1 MKGRLLIIIFISI
14 CFIAG
19 SCNVSS
25 VQGSRYNFSSLDS
38 VIQGWV
44 SKEYYPGASI
54 CVVKNDSVIF
64 QKNYGGYT
72 PDTKVYV
79 ASAGKWVAAAVIGAV
94 VDSTSLDW
102 DDPVEKWLP
111 EFKGEAKGKI
121 LLRQLLSHTSGVR
134 PYLPE
139 PRVDNYNHLDSAII
153 EILPLD
159 TVFTPGSRFQY
170 GGLAMQIAGR
180 MAEVAMGKEFETL
193 FQELLAQP
201 LEMKNSHFT
210 PINTDGGHAPMLG
223 GGLCTTLNDYIHFL
237 SMIYHEGIYHDK
249 RILTTETVKEM
260 QADQVKNAVVSPGEY
275 TERALGQSHNG
286 IYGLGEW
293 RELVDKKTGEAYQ
306 ISSPGWAGAYPWINK
321 RENVYGFFIA
331 HVVGASSKEDG
342 FSSFYGS
349 PVISRT
355 VSEIVKGH
363 PLVVKQGRVE
373 VGNGSLYYEEAGTG
387 APVILVHGHSLD
399 HRMWDEQFSVLA
411 KKYRVIRYDLRG
423 YGISSSQTEDYQ
435 FTHAE
440 DLVTLM
446 DSLHIKKA
454 HIVGLSLG
462 GFITADMLAYFPD
475 RMLSAFLAS
484 GNIRKSKGPSEP
496 MTKEE
501 AKVRD
506 EEIAALKKK
515 GVEVMKKEWFEG
527 LMKSGG
533 SQRER
538 MRAPLWQ
545 MIDEWDAW
553 QPLHKEV
560 RVVAGLDAI
569 EELKKSHPAV
579 PSLIVEG
586 HSSDNKFSKKTPI
599 LEYLPNGKLKIIED
613 CGHMMNMER
622 PEEFNAALEEFL
634 INIEQ

>member
-1 MKGRLLIIIFISI
+1 MNNRLLIAAFVSI
-14 CFIAG
+14 CFLSG
-19 SCNVSS
+19 SCKISS
-25 VQGSRYNFSSLDS
+25 GQGSRYNFSSLDS

-44 SKEYYPGASI
+44 DKGYYPGASI
-54 CVVKNDSVIF
+54 CVVKNDTVIF
-64 QKNYGGYT
+64 QKNYRDYT

-94 VDSTSLDW
+94 VDRTDLGW

-111 EFKGEAKGKI
+111 EFKDDAKGKI

-139 PRVDNYNHLDSAII
+139 PRVDNYNHLDSAVT

-159 TVFTPGSRFQY
+159 TIFTPGTRFEY

-180 MAEVAMGKEFETL
+180 MAEVAMGEEFEAL

-223 GGLCTTLNDYIHFL
+223 GGLCTTMNDYLHFL
-237 SMIYHEGIYHDK
+237 SMIYHDGMYNGKQI
-249 RILTTETVKEM
+249 ISAETVKEM
-260 QADQVKNAVVSPGEY
+260 QADQVKGAIIPSNDSDNYVAKG
-275 TERALGQSHNG
+275 LGQSHNG
-286 IYGLGEW
+286 VYGLGEW
-293 RELVDKKTGEAYQ
+293 RELIDKKTG
-306 ISSPGWAGAYPWINK
+306 K
-321 RENVYGFFIA
+321 
-331 HVVGASSKEDG
+331 
-342 FSSFYGS
+342 
-349 PVISRT
+349 
-355 VSEIVKGH
+355 
-363 PLVVKQGRVE
+363 PLVVKQGRIN
-373 VGNGSLYYEEAGTG
+373 VGNGSLYYEEAGQG
-387 APVILVHGHSLD
+387 EPIIFVHGHSLD
-399 HRMWDEQFSVLA
+399 HRMWDEQFLVFA
-411 KKYRVIRYDLRG
+411 KKYHVIRYDLRG

-435 FTHAE
+435 FMHVE

-506 EEIAALKKK
+506 DEIAALKKK

-538 MRAPLWQ
+538 MRVPLWQ

-579 PSLIVEG
+579 PALIVEG
-586 HSSDNKFSKKTPI
+586 HSSDNKFSKNPPI

>member
-54 CVVKNDSVIF
+54 CIVKNDSVIF
-64 QKNYGGYT
+64 QKNYGSYT

-111 EFKGEAKGKI
+111 EFKGDAKGKI

-237 SMIYHEGIYHDK
+237 SMIYHEGMYEGK
-249 RILTTETVKEM
+249 RILTAETVKEM
-260 QADQVKNAVVSPGEY
+260 QANQVKDALVSPGEY
-275 TERALGQSHNG
+275 TERALGQSHTG

-293 RELVDKKTGEAYQ
+293 RELIDKKTGEAYQ

-321 RENVYGFFIA
+321 RDSVYGFFIT
-331 HVVGASSKEDG
+331 HVAGSSAKEDG

-355 VSEIVKGH
+355 VSEILKGNS
-363 PLVVKQGRVE
+363 LVIKQGRVN
-373 VGNGSLYYEEAGTG
+373 VGNGSLYYEEAGQG
-387 APVILVHGHSLD
+387 EPIIFVHGHSLD
-399 HRMWDEQFSVLA
+399 HRMWDEQFSVFA
-411 KKYRVIRYDLRG
+411 KKYHVIRYDLRG

-435 FTHAE
+435 FMHAE
-440 DLVTLM
+440 DLITLM
-446 DSLHIKKA
+446 DSLRIPKA

-496 MTKEE
+496 MTPEE
-501 AKVRD
+501 ARVRD
-506 EEIAALKKK
+506 KEIAALKEK
-515 GVEVMKKEWFEG
+515 GVDVMKKEWFEG

-538 MRAPLWQ
+538 MRESLWQ

-569 EELKKSHPAV
+569 EKLKKNHPDV
-579 PSLIVEG
+579 PALIVEG
-586 HSSDNKFSKKTPI
+586 HSSSNRFSKEPPI
-599 LEYLPNGKLKIIED
+599 LQYLPNGKLKVIDD
-613 CGHMMNMER
+613 CGHMLNMER

-634 INIEQ
+634 KSAQ

>member
-1 MKGRLLIIIFISI
+1 
-14 CFIAG
+14 
-19 SCNVSS
+19 
-25 VQGSRYNFSSLDS
+25 
-38 VIQGWV
+38 
-44 SKEYYPGASI
+44 
-54 CVVKNDSVIF
+54 
-64 QKNYGGYT
+64 
-72 PDTKVYV
+72 
-79 ASAGKWVAAAVIGAV
+79 
-94 VDSTSLDW
+94 
-102 DDPVEKWLP
+102 
-111 EFKGEAKGKI
+111 
-121 LLRQLLSHTSGVR
+121 
-134 PYLPE
+134 
-139 PRVDNYNHLDSAII
+139 
-153 EILPLD
+153 
-159 TVFTPGSRFQY
+159 
-170 GGLAMQIAGR
+170 
-180 MAEVAMGKEFETL
+180 
-193 FQELLAQP
+193 
-201 LEMKNSHFT
+201 
-210 PINTDGGHAPMLG
+210 
-223 GGLCTTLNDYIHFL
+223 
-237 SMIYHEGIYHDK
+237 
-249 RILTTETVKEM
+249 
-260 QADQVKNAVVSPGEY
+260 
-275 TERALGQSHNG
+275 
-286 IYGLGEW
+286 
-293 RELVDKKTGEAYQ
+293 
-306 ISSPGWAGAYPWINK
+306 
-321 RENVYGFFIA
+321 
-331 HVVGASSKEDG
+331 
-342 FSSFYGS
+342 
-349 PVISRT
+349 
-355 VSEIVKGH
+355 
-363 PLVVKQGRVE
+363 
-373 VGNGSLYYEEAGTG
+373 
-387 APVILVHGHSLD
+387 
-399 HRMWDEQFSVLA
+399 MWDEQFSVFA
-411 KKYRVIRYDLRG
+411 KKYHVIRYDLRG

-435 FTHAE
+435 FMHVE

-538 MRAPLWQ
+538 MRVPLWQ

-579 PSLIVEG
+579 PALIVEG
-586 HSSDNKFSKKTPI
+586 HSSDNKFSKNPPI

>member
-1 MKGRLLIIIFISI
+1 MKGRLLIVIFISI

-25 VQGSRYNFSSLDS
+25 VQGSRYNFSLLDS

-64 QKNYGGYT
+64 QKNYGSYT

-94 VDSTSLDW
+94 VDSTSLEW

-111 EFKGEAKGKI
+111 EFKGDAKGKI

-180 MAEVAMGKEFETL
+180 MAEVAMEKEFETL

-237 SMIYHEGIYHDK
+237 SMIYHEGTYEGK
-249 RILTTETVKEM
+249 RILTAETVKEM
-260 QADQVKNAVVSPGEY
+260 QANQVKDALVSPGEY
-275 TERALGQSHNG
+275 TEIALGQSHTG

-293 RELVDKKTGEAYQ
+293 RELIDKKTGEAYQ

-321 RENVYGFFIA
+321 RDSVYGFFIT
-331 HVVGASSKEDG
+331 HVAGSSAKEDG

-355 VSEIVKGH
+355 VSEILKGNS
-363 PLVVKQGRVE
+363 LVIKQGRIN
-373 VGNGSLYYEEAGTG
+373 VGNGSLYYEEAGQG
-387 APVILVHGHSLD
+387 EPIIFVHGHSLD
-399 HRMWDEQFSVLA
+399 HRMWDEQFSVFA
-411 KKYRVIRYDLRG
+411 KKYHVIRYDLRG

-435 FTHAE
+435 FMHAE
-440 DLVTLM
+440 DLITLM
-446 DSLHIKKA
+446 DSLRIPKA

-496 MTKEE
+496 MTPEE
-501 AKVRD
+501 ARVRD
-506 EEIAALKKK
+506 KEIAALKEK
-515 GVEVMKKEWFEG
+515 GVDVMKKEWFEG

-538 MRAPLWQ
+538 MRESLWQ

-569 EELKKSHPAV
+569 EKLKKNHPDV
-579 PSLIVEG
+579 PALIVEG
-586 HSSDNKFSKKTPI
+586 HSSSNRFSKEPPI
-599 LEYLPNGKLKIIED
+599 LQYLPNGKLKVIDD
-613 CGHMMNMER
+613 CGHMLNMER

-634 INIEQ
+634 KSAQ

>member
-1 MKGRLLIIIFISI
+1 MKGRLLIVIIISI

-44 SKEYYPGASI
+44 SKGYYPGASI
-54 CVVKNDSVIF
+54 CVVKNDSIIF
-64 QKNYGGYT
+64 QKDYGNYT

-94 VDSTSLDW
+94 VDRTDLGW

-111 EFKGEAKGKI
+111 EFKGDAKGKI

-139 PRVDNYNHLDSAII
+139 PRIDNYNRLDSAII

-159 TVFTPGSRFQY
+159 TIFTPGSRFQY

-180 MAEVAMGKEFETL
+180 MAEVAIGKEFETL

-237 SMIYHEGIYHDK
+237 SMIYHGGMYEDK
-249 RILTTETVKEM
+249 RILTAKTVKEM

-293 RELVDKKTGEAYQ
+293 RELVDRKTGEAYQ

-321 RENVYGFFIA
+321 RENVYGFFIT
-331 HVVGASSKEDG
+331 HVVGSSSKKDG

-387 APVILVHGHSLD
+387 DPVIFVHGHSLD

-411 KKYRVIRYDLRG
+411 KKYRVIRYDLKG

-435 FTHAE
+435 FTHTE

-496 MTKEE
+496 MTPEE

-506 EEIAALKKK
+506 KEIAALKEK
-515 GVEVMKKEWFEG
+515 GVDVMKKEWFEVWR
-527 LMKSGG
+527 KSAGTDASAFMANDRRMGCMATFTQRSTGG
-533 SQRER
+533 SWFRCYREV
-538 MRAPLWQ
+538 
-545 MIDEWDAW
+545 E
-553 QPLHKEV
+553 KE
-560 RVVAGLDAI
+560 
-569 EELKKSHPAV
+569 
-579 PSLIVEG
+579 
-586 HSSDNKFSKKTPI
+586 SSRCT
-599 LEYLPNGKLKIIED
+599 
-613 CGHMMNMER
+613 C
-622 PEEFNAALEEFL
+622 FNC
-634 INIEQ
+634 